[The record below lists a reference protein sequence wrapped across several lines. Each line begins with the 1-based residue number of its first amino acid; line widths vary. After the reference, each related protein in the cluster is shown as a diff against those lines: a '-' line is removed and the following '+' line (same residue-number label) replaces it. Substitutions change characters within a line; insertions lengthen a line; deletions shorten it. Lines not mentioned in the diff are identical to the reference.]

1 MESLAPGDPVKIGKY
16 WLAGRLGAGGQ
27 GVVYEA
33 YDDEGG
39 RYALKVLHAEVRDRL
54 AKEAAAARRVASFC
68 TARVIDA
75 DPAATPPYIV
85 SEYVEGV
92 DLRRAGRRF
101 AGDDLH
107 RLATAVATALTAI
120 HEAGVVHRDLKPD
133 NVLLGPDGPRVIDF
147 GIARTEEMS
156 RTAGD
161 YIAGTPTYMAPEVY
175 SGGRAGTAADVFAW
189 GGIMVFAATG
199 LDPFRAETLAG
210 VMHRVLTFDP
220 DLGALPEPLRPL
232 VAAALSKDPGRRP
245 TARGLLLALVGGAH
259 DPLGEGS
266 QRGDGLRAAA
276 ADPGLGTLAED
287 AYDLLT
293 PDQRELVPD
302 LLLRLITIDG
312 DGTETVR
319 RASVADLLP
328 ERPAERKRIL
338 DVFGYI
344 LTERDG
350 EVSIVRPAVLR
361 AWPRLRG
368 WVEAD
373 RRGLGV
379 LPEISRAAH
388 AWHEHGRKDGDLFQ
402 GSRLEAV
409 LDWAAT
415 GRHQLTLTPL
425 ERDFLA
431 AASGVT
437 RRRAGRR
444 RLLTTALAVLLVVAV
459 IGAGVAVQ
467 QGRQAAEQRDQ
478 VAAERDRAR
487 GRELIH
493 QADDLRTVN
502 PVRAMLLSLAAWRL
516 APGPDT
522 RSSLTSAVYQRE
534 STAFSPP
541 ADKGAATQAVSGDGR
556 VLAAV
561 SERGVR
567 VYEVATGRQ
576 VASWTSPRLA
586 EGVYQ
591 VALSRTGRLL
601 AIAVGQ
607 AVTVWQTR
615 TGRLVGVKN
624 KPGDDPELL
633 HPDFGDQDSLLSIS
647 VTNGVTDLWDAE
659 HGREIPTKEW
669 DELTQFTVASSGRL
683 VAIVTPSGET
693 VRVWRLPGMRR
704 VPALEKGCG
713 TEAVVGFSA
722 DSRLMYC
729 AGQRFQLR
737 DTASGRLVADSE
749 AEEDGLTWGDA
760 VSEAVPGTQ
769 WTVRL
774 SADNQLVA
782 GARGQRVW
790 VWDVTTHEEIL
801 KYEAPG
807 EVTDVWFDPTGRT
820 LRYRVDER
828 IVGLALR
835 PSTASTRPPSGTQ
848 IEAISPDARRLLIS
862 TSSAYRAWDVAAR
875 RSTASYPN
883 PGNPTPWR
891 FSPDGDSLV
900 FQDGEAIVAYSLTDG
915 RRLWSF
921 GGIPAFLPMGGA
933 YSRDGRLFAAVFA
946 QNNQKQDDFRLRVWD
961 ARTGKAVSSVKL
973 PLVTRDF
980 VFLADG
986 KTIAS
991 ASGQFYDIM
1000 TGKPVGTG
1008 FGAARNQGYMVVDP
1022 AGRRLATHDGRRLS
1036 LWDLSA
1042 RQLLVPDLRVAGL
1055 EFDTVVFAPGGD
1067 VIAASDVSGG
1077 LHLWDVATRQPLGG
1091 EIRLD
1096 SSGIMHLM
1104 AFTGDGGLLRVVGAS
1119 ERVHDL
1125 PVAPEA
1131 MAGAVCARAGR
1142 TLSPQE
1148 WRDYLGATAYRDV
1161 CAKA

>member
-16 WLAGRLGAGGQ
+16 WLAGRLGSGVQ

-33 YDDEGG
+33 YDDDGG

-54 AKEAAAARRVASFC
+54 AKEVAAARRVASFC

-133 NVLLGPDGPRVIDF
+133 NVLLGPDGPRVIGF
-147 GIARTEEMS
+147 GIARTEEMP

-161 YIAGTPTYMAPEVY
+161 HIAGTPTYMAPEVF

-189 GGIMVFAATG
+189 GGIVVFAATG
-199 LDPFRAETLAG
+199 QDPFRAETLAG
-210 VMHRVLTFDP
+210 VMHRVLTFEPGLD
-220 DLGALPEPLRPL
+220 ALPALLRPL
-232 VAAALSKDPGRRP
+232 VASALSEDPGRRP
-245 TARGLLLALVGGAH
+245 SARGLLLALVGGAI

-266 QRGDGLRAAA
+266 RRGGGLRATA

-287 AYDLLT
+287 AYDLLA
-293 PDQRELVPD
+293 PEERELVPG

-319 RASVADLLP
+319 RASVDDLLP
-328 ERPAERKRIL
+328 ERPAQRRRIL

-373 RRGLGV
+373 RQGLGV

-388 AWHEHGRKDGDLFQ
+388 SWHDHGRKDGDLLQ

-415 GRHQLTLTPL
+415 GRNQVTLTPL

-437 RRRAGRR
+437 RRRAGRG
-444 RLLTTALAVLLVVAV
+444 RLLTAALAGLLVVAV
-459 IGAGVAVQ
+459 IGAAVAVQ
-467 QGRQAAEQRDQ
+467 QGRRAAEQRDQ
-478 VAAERDRAR
+478 AAAERDRAR
-487 GRELIH
+487 GRELVH
-493 QADDLRTVN
+493 QAADLRTVN
-502 PVRAMLLSLAAWRL
+502 PVRAMLLSVAAWRL
-516 APGPDT
+516 APGTDT
-522 RSSLTSAVYQRE
+522 RSSLTSAVHQRE
-534 STAFSPP
+534 TTSFSPP
-541 ADKGAATQAVSGDGR
+541 ADKGAATRALSGDGR
-556 VLAAV
+556 LLAAV

-576 VASWTSPRLA
+576 AASWTSPRLA
-586 EGVYQ
+586 AGVNQ

-601 AIAVGQ
+601 AIAAGQ
-607 AVTVWQTR
+607 AMTVWQTR

-624 KPGDDPELL
+624 KPGDDPMLL
-633 HPDFGDQDSLLSIS
+633 HPHFGDQDSLLSIS
-647 VTNGVTDLWDAE
+647 VADGVTDLWDAE
-659 HGREIPTKEW
+659 RGREIPTRAW
-669 DELTQFTVASSGRL
+669 DELSQFTVSSSGRL
-683 VAIVTPSGET
+683 AAAVTPARDA
-693 VRVWRLPGMRR
+693 VRVWRLPGLRR
-704 VPALEKGCG
+704 VRALEKTCG
-713 TEAVVGFSA
+713 KEPVVGFSA

-729 AGQRFQLR
+729 AGDRFQLR
-737 DTASGRLVADSE
+737 DTATGRLVADSQAVE
-749 AEEDGLTWGDA
+749 GGWTWAAA
-760 VSEAVPGTQ
+760 VAQAAPGTR
-769 WTVRL
+769 WRIRL
-774 SADNQLVA
+774 SAGNRLVA
-782 GARGQRVW
+782 GVRGQRVW
-790 VWDVTTHEEIL
+790 VWDVASHTEIL
-801 KYEAPG
+801 RYEAPG
-807 EVTDVWFDPTGRT
+807 EITDVWFDPAGRV
-820 LRYRVDER
+820 LRYQVDER
-828 IVGLALR
+828 VVGLDLR
-835 PSTASTRPPSGTQ
+835 SGTARPGPPAGARPL
-848 IEAISPDARRLLIS
+848 AISPDARRLLVR
-862 TSSAYRAWDVAAR
+862 TSSAYRTWDVAGR
-875 RSTASYPN
+875 RATASFPA
-883 PGNPTPWR
+883 PGNPAPWLI
-891 FSPDGDSLV
+891 SPAGDSLV
-900 FQDGEAIVAYSLTDG
+900 FQDGAAIVMYGLADG
-915 RRLWSF
+915 RRLWGF
-921 GGIPAFLPMGGA
+921 GGIPAFLPTGGA

-946 QNNQKQDDFRLRVWD
+946 QNKQKQDDFRLRVWD

-973 PLVTRDF
+973 PLITGDIA
-980 VFLADG
+980 FLADG

-1008 FGAARNQGYMVVDP
+1008 FGATRNQAFMVVDP
-1022 AGRRLATHDGRRLS
+1022 AGRWLATHNGRRLS
-1036 LWDLSA
+1036 LWDLNT
-1042 RQLLVPDLRVAGL
+1042 RQLLAPDLRVPGQELDA
-1055 EFDTVVFAPGGD
+1055 VVFAPGGD
-1067 VIAASDVSGG
+1067 VVAVSDAGG
-1077 LHLWDVATRQPLGG
+1077 GIHLWDVATRRPLGG

-1096 SSGIMHLM
+1096 SGGTVHLM
-1104 AFTGDGGLLRVVGAS
+1104 AFTSDGGLLRAVSGS
-1119 ERVHDL
+1119 GRVHDL

-1131 MAGAVCARAGR
+1131 MAGEVCARAGR
-1142 TLSPQE
+1142 TLTLQE
-1148 WRDYLGATAYRDV
+1148 WREYLGGTAYRDV
-1161 CAKA
+1161 CAKT

>member
-16 WLAGRLGAGGQ
+16 WLAGRLGSGGQ

-33 YDDEGG
+33 YDDDGG

-161 YIAGTPTYMAPEVY
+161 YIAGTPTYMAPEVF
-175 SGGRAGTAADVFAW
+175 SGDRAGVAADVFAW

-199 LDPFRAETLAG
+199 QDPFRAETLAG
-210 VMHRVLTFDP
+210 VMHRVLTFEP
-220 DLGALPEPLRPL
+220 DLDTLPASLRPL

-245 TARGLLLALVGGAH
+245 SARGLLLALVGGAI

-266 QRGDGLRAAA
+266 QRGEGLRAAA

-287 AYDLLT
+287 AYDLLA
-293 PDQRELVPD
+293 PEERELVPD

-319 RASVADLLP
+319 RASVDDLLP
-328 ERPAERKRIL
+328 ERPAQRRRIL

-373 RRGLGV
+373 RQGLGV

-388 AWHEHGRKDGDLFQ
+388 AWHDHGRKDGDLLQ

-415 GRHQLTLTPL
+415 GRNQVTLTPL
-425 ERDFLA
+425 ERDFLG

-444 RLLTTALAVLLVVAV
+444 RLLTAALAGLLVVAV

-487 GRELIH
+487 GRELVH
-493 QADDLRTVN
+493 QAADLRTVN

-516 APGPDT
+516 APGADT

-534 STAFSPP
+534 TTSFSPP
-541 ADKGAATQAVSGDGR
+541 ADKGAATRAVSGDGR

-586 EGVYQ
+586 EGVNQ

-601 AIAVGQ
+601 AVAAGQ

-615 TGRLVGVKN
+615 TGRLVGVKK

-647 VTNGVTDLWDAE
+647 VTDGVTDLWDAE
-659 HGREIPTKEW
+659 RGREIPTKEW
-669 DELTQFTVASSGRL
+669 GELPQFTVASSGRL
-683 VAIVTPSGET
+683 VASVAPPGQTI
-693 VRVWRLPGMRR
+693 RVWRLPGMRR
-704 VPALEKGCG
+704 VPALEKSCG
-713 TEAVVGFSA
+713 MEPVVGFSA

-729 AGQRFQLR
+729 AGERFQLR

-760 VSEAVPGTQ
+760 VSQAAPGTR
-769 WTVRL
+769 WAVRL

-790 VWDVTTHEEIL
+790 VWNVTTHQEIL
-801 KYEAPG
+801 RYEAPG
-807 EVTDVWFDPTGRT
+807 EVTEVWFDPTGRT

-828 IVGLALR
+828 IVSLALR
-835 PSTASTRPPSGTQ
+835 SGTASARAPSGAR

-862 TSSAYRAWDVAAR
+862 TSSEYRTWDVAAR
-875 RSTASYPN
+875 RSIASYPN
-883 PGNPTPWR
+883 PGNPTPWL
-891 FSPDGDSLV
+891 FSPANDSLV
-900 FQDGEAIVAYSLTDG
+900 FQDGEAVIAYSLTDG

-921 GGIPAFLPMGGA
+921 GGIPAFLPTGGA

-961 ARTGKAVSSVKL
+961 ARTGKEVSSVKL
-973 PLVTRDF
+973 PFVTRDF

-986 KTIAS
+986 RTIAS
-991 ASGQFYDIM
+991 ASGRFYDIM

-1008 FGAARNQGYMVVDP
+1008 FGAARNQGFMVVDP
-1022 AGRRLATHDGRRLS
+1022 AGRRLATHDGHRLS

-1042 RQLLVPDLRVAGL
+1042 RQLLVPDLRVPGQ
-1055 EFDTVVFAPGGD
+1055 EFDAVVFAPRGD
-1067 VIAASDVSGG
+1067 VVAVSDAGG
-1077 LHLWDVATRQPLGG
+1077 GIHLWDVATRQPLGG

-1096 SSGIMHLM
+1096 SNGSVHLM
-1104 AFTGDGGLLRVVGAS
+1104 AFTGDGRLLRVVDVS

-1131 MAGAVCARAGR
+1131 MVGQVCARAGR
-1142 TLSPQE
+1142 TLSVQE
-1148 WRDYLGATAYRDV
+1148 WREYLGATPYRDV
-1161 CAKA
+1161 CAKT

>member
-16 WLAGRLGAGGQ
+16 WLAGRLGSGGQ

-33 YDDEGG
+33 YDGDGG
-39 RYALKVLHAEVRDRL
+39 RYALKVLHSEVRDRL

-75 DPAATPPYIV
+75 DPTASPPYIV

-161 YIAGTPTYMAPEVY
+161 YIAGTPTYMAPEVF

-199 LDPFRAETLAG
+199 QDPFRAETLAG
-210 VMHRVLTFDP
+210 VMHRVLTFEP
-220 DLGALPEPLRPL
+220 DLGALPASLRPL

-245 TARGLLLALVGGAH
+245 SARGLLLALVGGAI

-266 QRGDGLRAAA
+266 QRGEGLRAAA

-287 AYDLLT
+287 AYDLLA
-293 PDQRELVPD
+293 PEERELVPD

-319 RASVADLLP
+319 RASVDDLLP
-328 ERPAERKRIL
+328 ERPAERRRIL

-373 RRGLGV
+373 RHGLGV

-388 AWHEHGRKDGDLFQ
+388 AWHDHGRKDGDLFQ

-415 GRHQLTLTPL
+415 GRNQVTLTPL

-431 AASGVT
+431 AANGVT

-444 RLLTTALAVLLVVAV
+444 RLLTVALAGLLVVAV

-467 QGRQAAEQRDQ
+467 QGRQAAEQRDR
-478 VAAERDRAR
+478 VATERDRAR
-487 GRELIH
+487 GRELVH

-516 APGPDT
+516 APGTDT

-534 STAFSPP
+534 STSFSPP
-541 ADKGAATQAVSGDGR
+541 AGEGAATQAVSGDGR
-556 VLAAV
+556 VLAAA

-567 VYEVATGRQ
+567 VYDVATGRQ
-576 VASWTSPRLA
+576 AASWTSPRLA
-586 EGVYQ
+586 EGVNQ

-601 AIAVGQ
+601 AIVAGQ
-607 AVTVWQTR
+607 SMTVWQTR
-615 TGRLVGVKN
+615 TGRLVGVK
-624 KPGDDPELL
+624 KAGDDPELL
-633 HPDFGDQDSLLSIS
+633 HPAFGDQDSLLAIS
-647 VTNGVTDLWDAE
+647 GTDGVTDLWDAE
-659 HGREIPTKEW
+659 RGRELPTKEW
-669 DELTQFTVASSGRL
+669 GELTQFTVASSGRL
-683 VAIVTPSGET
+683 VAIVGPSGQT
-693 VRVWRLPGMRR
+693 IRVWRLPGMRR
-704 VPALEKGCG
+704 VPALEKSCG
-713 TEAVVGFSA
+713 TEPVVGFSA

-729 AGQRFQLR
+729 AGERFQLR

-749 AEEDGLTWGDA
+749 AEQDGLTWGDA
-760 VSEAVPGTQ
+760 VSQATPGTR
-769 WTVRL
+769 WVVRL

-790 VWDVTTHEEIL
+790 VWDMTTHQEIL
-801 KYEAPG
+801 RYEAPG
-807 EVTDVWFDPTGRT
+807 EVTDVWFDPTGQT

-828 IVGLALR
+828 IVSLALR
-835 PSTASTRPPSGTQ
+835 PGTASTRAPSGAQ

-862 TSSAYRAWDVAAR
+862 TSSAYRTWDVAAR
-875 RSTASYPN
+875 RSIASYPN
-883 PGNPTPWR
+883 PGNPMPWR
-891 FSPDGDSLV
+891 FSPANDSLV
-900 FQDGEAIVAYSLTDG
+900 FQDGEAVIAYSLTDG

-946 QNNQKQDDFRLRVWD
+946 RDNQKQDDFRLRVWD
-961 ARTGKAVSSVKL
+961 ARTGKAVSSVTL
-973 PLVTRDF
+973 PFVTRDF

-986 KTIAS
+986 RTIAS
-991 ASGQFYDIM
+991 ASGHFYDIM

-1022 AGRRLATHDGRRLS
+1022 AGRRLATHDGHRLS

-1042 RQLLVPDLRVAGL
+1042 RRLLLPDLRVSGL
-1055 EFDTVVFAPGGD
+1055 EFDAVVFSPGGD
-1067 VIAASDVSGG
+1067 VIAVSDVSGG
-1077 LHLWDVATRQPLGG
+1077 IHLWDVATRQPLGG

-1096 SSGIMHLM
+1096 SSGSVHLM
-1104 AFTGDGGLLRVVGAS
+1104 AFTGDGRLLRVVGTS

-1131 MAGAVCARAGR
+1131 MVSAVCARAGR
-1142 TLSPQE
+1142 TLSLQE
-1148 WRDYLGATAYRDV
+1148 WRDYLGATPYRDV
-1161 CAKA
+1161 CAKT